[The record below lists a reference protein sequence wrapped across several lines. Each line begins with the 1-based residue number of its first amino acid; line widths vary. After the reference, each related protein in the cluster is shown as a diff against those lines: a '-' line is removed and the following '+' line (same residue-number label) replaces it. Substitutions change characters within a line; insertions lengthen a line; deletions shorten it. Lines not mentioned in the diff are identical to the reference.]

1 MAYRFLPAKRNQ
13 LYLMPPSLR
22 DWQAERGPLPSP

>member
-22 DWQAERGPLPSP
+22 DSLRQWFQPG